1 MNNRITLENT
11 TVKHD
16 EKHSQMVTQTDFRNC
31 KHLKRF
37 EQCLNDCDNT
47 SIFRQIIDIFSFT

>member
-1 MNNRITLENT
+1 MNDGITLENT

-47 SIFRQIIDIFSFT
+47 SIFPTNY